1 MAKVRYMTKVKKI
14 EQLDALE
21 VESLQEVEK
30 KFVFRSNDYYNA
42 LIDWENPDDPLRKL
56 VIPHEEE
63 LSSWG
68 ELDASGEH
76 SYTKAKGLEHKYSDT
91 ALILFNNVCGAYCR
105 YCFRKRL
112 FMNDND
118 DTVTDMSEAIAYIK
132 QNPQIS
138 NVLITG
144 GDPLV
149 ASTKKIEPLVQS
161 LREIDHV
168 KIIRFGTKM
177 TAFNPYRFLEDE
189 SLFEM
194 IEKFSS
200 ADKKIYFMNHFTH
213 PNELTEP
220 AVKAL
225 HKLMKA
231 GAICT
236 NQTPMLKGIND
247 DVDALKTMFEKLSE
261 IGVPP
266 YYIFGVRPTLGNE
279 PYTMPIEQ
287 ISEIFEKARVQ
298 TSGLGGRARFVMSH
312 KSGKI
317 EVLGTTKENIMFRY
331 HRAAKSEDR
340 GKIMVYKRNPKA
352 LWFDDY
358 KELVEEYKLQF

>member
-1 MAKVRYMTKVKKI
+1 MAKVRYMTKIKKVK
-14 EQLDALE
+14 QLQDSEIAAL
-21 VESLQEVEK
+21 SEVEK
-30 KFVFRSNDYYNA
+30 KFVFRSNDYYNS
-42 LIDWENPDDPLRKL
+42 LIDWNNPDDPLRKL
-56 VIPHEEE
+56 VIPHEAE

-68 ELDASGEH
+68 KLDASGEH
-76 SYTKAKGLEHKYSDT
+76 NYTKAQGLEHKYDDT

-118 DTVTDMSEAIAYIK
+118 DTVEDMSEAVAYIK
-132 QNPQIS
+132 KHPEIS

-149 ASTKKIEPLVQS
+149 ASTKKIRPLIES
-161 LREIDHV
+161 LRKIDHV
-168 KIIRFGTKM
+168 KVIRLGTKM

-189 SLFEM
+189 SFFEM
-194 IEKFSS
+194 LCQFSTKE
-200 ADKKIYFMNHFTH
+200 KKIYIMNHFTH
-213 PNELTEP
+213 PNELSDV
-220 AVKAL
+220 AVKVL
-225 HKLMKA
+225 HKMMRA

-247 DVDALKTMFEKLSE
+247 DVQTLKTMFEKLSY

-279 PYTMPIEQ
+279 PYTMPIES

-298 TSGLGGRARFVMSH
+298 TSGLGARARFVMSH
-312 KSGKI
+312 QSGKI
-317 EVLGTTKENIMFRY
+317 EVLGTTKEHIMFRY
-331 HRAAKSEDR
+331 HRAANKEDR
-340 GKIMVYKRNPKA
+340 GKIMVFKRDENA

-358 KELVEEYKLQF
+358 KELVQQYRLG